1 MHRDIVGHDVST
13 ARHMRWTGIKNGELL
28 KLASENF
35 DVFVTVD
42 RNLMFQQNTDALS
55 IAVVVLEAKSNRLD
69 DLRALI
75 PQLLTALTNA
85 PVGVITIR

>member
-1 MHRDIVGHDVST
+1 
-13 ARHMRWTGIKNGELL
+13 MRWTGIKNGELL